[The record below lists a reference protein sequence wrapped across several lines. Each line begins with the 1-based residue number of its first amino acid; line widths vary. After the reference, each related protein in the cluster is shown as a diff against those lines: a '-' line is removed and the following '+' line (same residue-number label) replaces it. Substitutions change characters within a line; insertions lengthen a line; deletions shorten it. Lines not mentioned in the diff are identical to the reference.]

1 VVEQQQESR
10 SLRDYVAILRR
21 RAWMIVFVAI
31 VTTASALAFS
41 LTQTSLY
48 QAKASVLVNNQSLIA
63 TLQGIT
69 PQSNTQT
76 ADRDMQTQAL
86 FAQTTKVL
94 KAAVDG
100 TSVTTDELMTSSSVT
115 PDTNADVLI
124 FAVQNHDPELAIKLA
139 NQYATAYATARKEAD
154 QAKFDTAITQITQLL
169 SPTLARGQSAPQ
181 KLDSALKSQLLAQL
195 NQLNTG
201 RLLASNN
208 ASVADLAADAPKIR
222 PTPVKTGIIGA
233 ILGLILGV
241 GLAFLSNALDTRI
254 RSAEEL
260 AEILGLPLLARI
272 SAPPRSLQRA
282 NELAMMSEAPGVHA
296 ESYRKLR
303 TSFDFA
309 NLRHQAQTVMISSAL
324 PQEGKST
331 TVANLAVALARS
343 GRRVALV
350 DLDLRR
356 PILASFFDME
366 GQPGVTDVVL
376 GSVSLEQALTAVS
389 LDESGMERRRT
400 TRDPGRLEVLPAG
413 TIPPD
418 PAEFASSPGLVD
430 VLADVK
436 ERAEVVLVDAPP
448 VLAVSDAMT
457 LSATVDAMMVVAR
470 ANLVRRPMMTELRR
484 QLAAA
489 PCVKLGFIFTDAE
502 ADEQYGYGYYGYEGT
517 PSPAGSAADKTSS
530 NGSQYSSSPEET
542 EAGAAERT

>member
-1 VVEQQQESR
+1 
-10 SLRDYVAILRR
+10 
-21 RAWMIVFVAI
+21 MIVFVAI

-41 LTQTSLY
+41 LSQKSLY
-48 QAKASVLVNNQSLIA
+48 QATASVLVNNQSLIA

-86 FAQTTKVL
+86 FAQTAPVL
-94 KAAVDG
+94 EQAVQD
-100 TSVTTDELMTSSSVT
+100 TSVTTDELSADSSVT
-115 PDTNADVLI
+115 PDTNADVLV
-124 FAVQNHDPELAIKLA
+124 FDVQNHDPDLATQLA
-139 NQYATAYATARKEAD
+139 NQYAQAYVTARTRADKAKFATA
-154 QAKFDTAITQITQLL
+154 INQITNALNQI
-169 SPTLARGQSAPQ
+169 PTPDQPIPP
-181 KLDSALKSQLLAQL
+181 KLPEAVKSQLLAQL
-195 NQLNTG
+195 NQLTTG
-201 RLLASNN
+201 ETLAANN
-208 ASVADLAADAPKIR
+208 AAVADKATDAPKIR

-233 ILGLILGV
+233 ILGLIVGV

-254 RSAEEL
+254 RSAEDL

-282 NELAMMSEAPGVHA
+282 NDLAMMSEAPGVHA

-309 NLRHQAQTVMISSAL
+309 NLRHQAQTVMITSAL

-331 TVANLAVALARS
+331 TIANLAVALARS
-343 GRRVALV
+343 GRQVALV

-356 PILASFFDME
+356 PILASFFDLE

-376 GSVSLEQALTAVS
+376 GSVSLEEALTSIS
-389 LDESGMERRRT
+389 LDESGMERRRA
-400 TRDPGRLEVLPAG
+400 TRDPGSLEVLPAG

-418 PAEFASSPGLVD
+418 PAEFASSPGLAD
-430 VLADVK
+430 VLADLK
-436 ERAEVVLVDAPP
+436 ERTDVVLVDAPP

-457 LSATVDAMMVVAR
+457 LSATVDAMIVVAR

-489 PCVKLGFIFTDAE
+489 PCLKLGFVFTDAE

-517 PSPAGSAADKTSS
+517 PSSAGIATDEGTPSPAASAAEKTSS
-530 NGSQYSSSPEET
+530 YGSQYSSSAEET

>member
-1 VVEQQQESR
+1 
-10 SLRDYVAILRR
+10 
-21 RAWMIVFVAI
+21 MIVFVAI

-48 QAKASVLVNNQSLIA
+48 EAKASVLVNNQSLIA

-69 PQSNTQT
+69 PQSNTLT
-76 ADRDMQTQAL
+76 ADRDLQTQAL

-94 KAAVDG
+94 QAAVDG
-100 TSVTTDELMTSSSVT
+100 TSVTTDQLMADSSVT
-115 PDTNADVLI
+115 PDTNADVLV
-124 FAVQNHDPELAIKLA
+124 FAVQNHDPGLATKLA
-139 NQYATAYATARKEAD
+139 NQYANAYVKAKTAAD
-154 QAKFDTAITQITQLL
+154 EQKFSTAISQITGLL
-169 SPTLARGQSAPQ
+169 KPTPTPGQPAPQ
-181 KLDSALKSQLLAQL
+181 KLSSALKSQLLAQL

-201 RLLASNN
+201 KLLASNN
-208 ASVADLAADAPKIR
+208 ASMGDLATDAAKVR

-233 ILGLILGV
+233 ILGLIIGV

-282 NELAMMSEAPGVHA
+282 NDLAMMSEAPGVHA

-303 TSFDFA
+303 TGFDFA
-309 NLRHQAQTVMISSAL
+309 NLRHQAQTVMITSAL

-331 TVANLAVALARS
+331 TIANLAVALARS

-356 PILASFFDME
+356 PILASFFDLE

-376 GSVSLEQALTAVS
+376 GSVSLEEALTPIP
-389 LDESGMERRRT
+389 LQEIGMERRRA
-400 TRDPGRLEVLPAG
+400 TRDPGSLEVLPAG

-418 PAEFASSPGLVD
+418 PAEFASSPGLAD
-430 VLADVK
+430 VLAELK
-436 ERAEVVLVDAPP
+436 ERVDVVLVDAPP

-470 ANLVRRPMMTELRR
+470 ANVVRRPMMTELRR

-489 PCVKLGFIFTDAE
+489 PCLKLGFVFTDAE
-502 ADEQYGYGYYGYEGT
+502 ADEQYGYGYYGYDGT
-517 PSPAGSAADKTSS
+517 PPSAGNVADDGTPALAGNAADKASS
-530 NGSQYSSSPEET
+530 YGSQYSPSAEET
-542 EAGAAERT
+542 EAGVAERT

>member
-1 VVEQQQESR
+1 
-10 SLRDYVAILRR
+10 
-21 RAWMIVFVAI
+21 MIVFVTI

-41 LTQTSLY
+41 LTQQSLY
-48 QAKASVLVNNQSLIA
+48 QATASVLVNTQNASPTSTGIA
-63 TLQGIT
+63 TPSL
-69 PQSNTQT
+69 QT
-76 ADRDMQTQAL
+76 ADRALQTQAD
-86 FAQTTKVL
+86 FAQKAGVL
-94 KAAVDG
+94 DRAIHG
-100 TSVTTDELMTSSSVT
+100 TSLSPADLAATSSVT
-115 PDTNADVLI
+115 PDTNADVLV
-124 FAVQNHDPELAIKLA
+124 FAVRDHDPALAKKLA
-139 NQYATAYATARKEAD
+139 NQYANAYIDKKRTFDQLAFHTAIRSARKKIHSGLTK
-154 QAKFDTAITQITQLL
+154 QARSDIQVQVSQLETGWAL
-169 SPTLARGQSAPQ
+169 AGNNATLANP
-181 KLDSALKSQLLAQL
+181 
-195 NQLNTG
+195 
-201 RLLASNN
+201 
-208 ASVADLAADAPKIR
+208 AADALKIR

-233 ILGLILGV
+233 ILGLIIGV

-309 NLRHQAQTVMISSAL
+309 NLRHQAQTVMITSAL

-331 TVANLAVALARS
+331 TIANLAVALARS

-356 PILASFFDME
+356 PILASFFDLE
-366 GQPGVTDVVL
+366 GQAGVTDVVL
-376 GSVSLEQALTAVS
+376 GSVSLEEALTPIS
-389 LDESGMERRRT
+389 LDESGMERRRA
-400 TRDPGRLEVLPAG
+400 TRDPGKLEVLPAG

-418 PAEFASSPGLVD
+418 PAEFASTPSLTE
-430 VLADVK
+430 VLADLK
-436 ERAEVVLVDAPP
+436 ERVDVVLVDAPP

-457 LSATVDAMMVVAR
+457 LSATVDAMIVVAR

-489 PCVKLGFIFTDAE
+489 PCMKLGFVFTDAE
-502 ADEQYGYGYYGYEGT
+502 ADEQYGYGYYGYDGTPPSAGNVADDGT
-517 PSPAGSAADKTSS
+517 PSSVGGAADKASS
-530 NGSQYSSSPEET
+530 YGSQYSSSAEET